1 MIDNEIREL
10 LGKLSAQSRR
20 NYAGALRQHNIHVG
34 QDHALCQLWQEDGIT
49 QLELSERLGCEPPT
63 VTNMIKKLEEY
74 GLVYRKKD
82 LQDGRVTRVYI
93 TDEGRSLQQPI
104 KEMWRQEQD
113 KLLEGIT
120 PEERLLLRRLLLQ
133 MVKNITPD

>member
-10 LGKLSAQSRR
+10 LVKLSAQSRR
-20 NYAGALRQHNIHVG
+20 NYAGALRQYNIHVG
-34 QDHALCQLWQEDGIT
+34 QDHALCQLWLEEGIT

-82 LQDGRVTRVYI
+82 AQDGRITRVYL
-93 TDEGRSLQQPI
+93 TEEGRSLRQPI
-104 KEMWRQEQD
+104 QQMWKKQQD
-113 KLLEGIT
+113 KLLEGIVL
-120 PEERLLLRRLLLQ
+120 EERMLLRRLLQQ
-133 MVKNITPD
+133 MVKNITPE